1 VEESEERQDERP
13 EYKALKERMKA
24 DFRQIRRSAG
34 KRAPLDMELIS
45 AFCSDARL
53 MTEYPGKG
61 DEYYPEFLERVQIMA
76 AAAERGDRA
85 ALEDAVAVVRRLKKE
100 CHKRFKN

>member
-1 VEESEERQDERP
+1 VEEPGERQDGRP
-13 EYKALKERMKA
+13 EYKVLKERMKA
-24 DFRQIRRSAG
+24 DFRQIRRSARRRG
-34 KRAPLDMELIS
+34 SPDMELVR

-61 DEYYPEFLERVQIMA
+61 DEYYPEFLDRVARMT

-85 ALEDAVAVVRRLKKE
+85 ALEDAVAVVRRMKKE
-100 CHKRFKN
+100 CHKRFKK